1 MARLVALRR
10 LSSRCFLSRFDSLLL
25 CRNPERSWGLTCTS
39 MGLCQSASVLFKH
52 RLALSSGAADHSPMP
67 HHCNPTTAPPLTH
80 QPHHSPTT
88 NPPEARDTIEVEL
101 HRDQGVPRRCHR
113 GVRHAAL
120 LAYFHWTSQRSRRTM
135 GRYIGGF
142 NKSEDSE
149 SLEHR
154 SRRSTPSIVVKIAID
169 RKERHIEMD

>member
-1 MARLVALRR
+1 
-10 LSSRCFLSRFDSLLL
+10 
-25 CRNPERSWGLTCTS
+25 
-39 MGLCQSASVLFKH
+39 
-52 RLALSSGAADHSPMP
+52 
-67 HHCNPTTAPPLTH
+67 
-80 QPHHSPTT
+80 
-88 NPPEARDTIEVEL
+88 
-101 HRDQGVPRRCHR
+101 
-113 GVRHAAL
+113 
-120 LAYFHWTSQRSRRTM
+120 M

>member
-1 MARLVALRR
+1 MHLVHPWYSFGTPVVPIWYTRGTHLVHPWCA
-10 LSSRCFLSRFDSLLL
+10 F
-25 CRNPERSWGLTCTS
+25 GT
-39 MGLCQSASVLFKH
+39 SVLFKH

-67 HHCNPTTAPPLTH
+67 HHCNPITTPPLTH

-101 HRDQGVPRRCHR
+101 RRDQGVPRRCHR

-135 GRYIGGF
+135 GRYIYIYIGGF
-142 NKSEDSE
+142 NKSEDLM

-154 SRRSTPSIVVKIAID
+154 SRRSTPSIVAKIAID
-169 RKERHIEMD
+169 RTERHIEMD

>member
-1 MARLVALRR
+1 MVHPWCAFGTPVVPIWYTRGTHLVHPWCA
-10 LSSRCFLSRFDSLLL
+10 F
-25 CRNPERSWGLTCTS
+25 GT
-39 MGLCQSASVLFKH
+39 SVLFKH
-52 RLALSSGAADHSPMP
+52 RLALTSCAADHSPMP

-101 HRDQGVPRRCHR
+101 HRDQGVPRRCYR

-154 SRRSTPSIVVKIAID
+154 SRRSTPSIVAKIAID

>member
-1 MARLVALRR
+1 MRRDRKWIATTRAADGRRFGTPVVLVVRIWYTRGTHLVHPWYSFGTPVVPIWYTRGTHLVHPWCA
-10 LSSRCFLSRFDSLLL
+10 F
-25 CRNPERSWGLTCTS
+25 GT
-39 MGLCQSASVLFKH
+39 SVLFKH

-67 HHCNPTTAPPLTH
+67 HHCNPITTPPLTH

-101 HRDQGVPRRCHR
+101 RRDQGVPRRCHR

-135 GRYIGGF
+135 GRYIYIYIYIY
-142 NKSEDSE
+142 
-149 SLEHR
+149 R
-154 SRRSTPSIVVKIAID
+154 WVQ
-169 RKERHIEMD
+169 